1 MPTFRAVILQQ
12 KITTRKAGIM
22 YIGATNIMP
31 TFRVV
36 ILEQKKITARKAGI
50 IYIGATCIMPAFW
63 VVKTT
68 EKFCS

>member
-1 MPTFRAVILQQ
+1 MPTFRAGILQQ

-22 YIGATNIMP
+22 YIAATNMP
-31 TFRVV
+31 GFRVV
-36 ILEQKKITARKAGI
+36 ILQPKIITTRKAGI